1 MRTFSKF
8 GLGLTAALAVLAV
21 GGNAYAGDAAAGE
34 KVFKKYCAACHTTD
48 EGKNRVGPSLFGVVG
63 RHSGTVAGFA
73 YSDANKNSG
82 IVWTEDKL
90 DPYLADPKGVVPGT
104 KMTFAGI
111 KDATERAD
119 VIAFLGTKK

>member
-1 MRTFSKF
+1 MHKFSKF
-8 GLGLTAALAVLAV
+8 GLGLAAALAVLAV

-34 KVFKKYCAACHTTD
+34 KVFKKYCTACHTTD
-48 EGKNRVGPSLFGVVG
+48 EGKNRVGPSLHAVVG
-63 RHSGTVAGFA
+63 RHSGAIAGFA

-82 IVWTEDKL
+82 LTWTAEELDK
-90 DPYLADPKGVVPGT
+90 YLADPKGVVPGT

-119 VIAFLGTKK
+119 VIAFLATK